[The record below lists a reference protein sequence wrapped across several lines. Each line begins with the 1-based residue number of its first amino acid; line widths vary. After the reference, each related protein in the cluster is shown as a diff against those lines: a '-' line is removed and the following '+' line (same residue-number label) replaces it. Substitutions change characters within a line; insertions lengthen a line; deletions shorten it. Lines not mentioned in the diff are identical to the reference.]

1 MKKFRSTANAFSI
14 GAKGTA
20 VLNIPKSIQEE
31 LGIDT
36 ATKKSFFDIY
46 TDYSNNK
53 KLIIFEFKQ
62 HAEKEKVK
70 ECQK

>member
-1 MKKFRSTANAFSI
+1 LKKFRGTANAFSI

-20 VLNIPKSIQEE
+20 VLNIPKNIQEE

-46 TDYSNNK
+46 TNYTGDK
-53 KLIIFEFKQ
+53 KSIIFEFKQ
-62 HAEKEKVK
+62 HAEKEKV
-70 ECQK
+70 E